1 MVARGTQ
8 LVSEVLSRFQESEKI
23 RELLALIKS
32 GEKDISVAGLVG
44 SMSSLLSASILL
56 LCDIPILLI
65 ASSSAQAESVLDD
78 LTTLINPE
86 LVSFMPPGH
95 LHPFDTSP
103 LALGP
108 QNERFD
114 AFLRF
119 SQTKASVLVTQAEAL
134 LERVPDRN
142 WIKNHTIKLEIGES
156 VPRDIMLSEITG
168 AGYLRER
175 LIDNQGQYSVRG
187 NIIDL
192 FPFGHE
198 YPLRIE
204 FDDEKIVSLRRFD
217 PANQRSIKAIN
228 STNILLGE
236 EPQNSESGIIDLI
249 SEETIVFW
257 VGVEEI
263 EGRIKKFRE
272 RASNAYKQGM
282 SRNNLPVKDL
292 YLTTEYIKGKS
303 LNNCQISWHELG
315 RGSQVDLDFNGRF
328 PDSFPHTVERFPEHI
343 DKYCQRDYKV
353 WICADTTGEKD
364 RLEELL
370 FDSKVEK
377 ARLVTPTLS
386 AGFVLSEEKM
396 AILTS
401 NELFMRRRM
410 RARHTRFR
418 RRTVV
423 FDRSSLKRGDLVVHA
438 DYGIG
443 KYEGLQKVKVRDH
456 PRECLRIKYA
466 DDTILYIKVEHFGLV
481 EKYTRMDNA
490 NPALSK
496 INSREWERAKKKT
509 KKAIEDI
516 AGELVRLY
524 AKRKIAKGVAFSV
537 DSLWQGEMESSFEFE
552 DTPDQVTSIVEIKKD
567 LELSSP
573 MDRLL
578 CGDVGFGKTEVAIRA
593 AFKVVQDSHQV
604 AILVPTTIL
613 AQQHYETFRERL
625 ASYPVRIEV
634 LSRFRSRSEQKDTVK
649 DLALGKVDIL
659 IGTHRLLSKDVGFK
673 ELGLLVIDEEHRF
686 GVKHKERLKS
696 LKTNVDVLTMTAT
709 PIPRTLH
716 MALMG
721 ARDTSQINTPP
732 IDRLPIQTEVYS
744 WSEKLIKDAIL
755 REVDRNGQVFFVHN
769 RVQSILAVKG
779 MLERIVPGINYGVA
793 HGQMPERQLEKIM
806 FEFMHGRYDV
816 LITTMI
822 IESGLD
828 IPNANT
834 LIVNRADRF
843 GLAQLYQLRGRIG
856 RSNRQAYAYLLT
868 PPKLTVAGLAR
879 KRLST
884 LTELTDLGSGFKIAM
899 RDLELRGAGNLL
911 GAQQSGFINAI
922 GFSLYTRI
930 LNDVIQ
936 KLKGEAPSRSAKS
949 ESEEIKIEFIGPA
962 LFPSTYI
969 EDSDTRYNFYKKLSN
984 VKDISEIDE
993 IENELVDRF
1002 GSIPEKAD
1010 NLLSL
1015 ARIKAMGRI
1024 LNFSRI
1030 MFRQTYLSCQIDLPS
1045 DLTESQ
1051 KILGKIVS
1059 QAAPEQIEFKMG
1071 KKVEIIHRYKLKDH
1085 LKASLKFLRHLSR
1098 KGILQD

>member
-1 MVARGTQ
+1 
-8 LVSEVLSRFQESEKI
+8 
-23 RELLALIKS
+23 
-32 GEKDISVAGLVG
+32 
-44 SMSSLLSASILL
+44 
-56 LCDIPILLI
+56 
-65 ASSSAQAESVLDD
+65 
-78 LTTLINPE
+78 
-86 LVSFMPPGH
+86 
-95 LHPFDTSP
+95 
-103 LALGP
+103 
-108 QNERFD
+108 
-114 AFLRF
+114 
-119 SQTKASVLVTQAEAL
+119 
-134 LERVPDRN
+134 
-142 WIKNHTIKLEIGES
+142 
-156 VPRDIMLSEITG
+156 
-168 AGYLRER
+168 
-175 LIDNQGQYSVRG
+175 
-187 NIIDL
+187 
-192 FPFGHE
+192 
-198 YPLRIE
+198 
-204 FDDEKIVSLRRFD
+204 
-217 PANQRSIKAIN
+217 
-228 STNILLGE
+228 E